1 MPVIAIGPV
10 SAAQFRFRGALSMF
24 DETDLNGDPARLY
37 ELLIL
42 ARGQLQEALLDA
54 ERALKSPDPIRMRD
68 VLGRLDAASAAFNVA
83 RRQSGIGFSIS
94 GGDEEILRRT
104 ANARPRLMAQSVAL
118 SHAEGSRSRDSV

>member
-1 MPVIAIGPV
+1 
-10 SAAQFRFRGALSMF
+10 MF